1 METAAAAEAE
11 GTQSEGGG
19 AGEDV
24 VMVKTLEELEK
35 EAISIAQSFT
45 SLFSSLRSDLSEV
58 TGASLEHTR
67 CFNDS
72 AGRIQEA
79 ALDAA
84 TKGNHFINSCLRLNE
99 EMGGTETLAM
109 KLKALRRNV
118 DTLDSTITRILD
130 LP

>member
-19 AGEDV
+19 AGEDG

-58 TGASLEHTR
+58 SHFLTLSHGGLGGWV
-67 CFNDS
+67 
-72 AGRIQEA
+72 GRGKGWIHNQLHEEA
-79 ALDAA
+79 EQRSIFFDPL
-84 TKGNHFINSCLRLNE
+84 GRLYRFRSQ
-99 EMGGTETLAM
+99 
-109 KLKALRRNV
+109 KFP
-118 DTLDSTITRILD
+118 I
-130 LP
+130 